1 MALIEQHQ
9 EVKLSRNIADV
20 RSWGEKYAE
29 KLSKP
34 SFLAVNVGGVILA
47 MVALKPLWPLWIV
60 AFLFLFFTHL
70 SYRVILP
77 LRYPPDGHD
86 ENGKEGDGIMYVG
99 HIRSSNPYE
108 NFREVWMADSDLRT
122 HFLILGSTGSGKS
135 ETLKG
140 MFYNALCWG
149 SGFFLADGK
158 ADNKMPLDL
167 MAMCRML
174 GADDDFLALNFL
186 IGGSSPEKIRASRR
200 RRTNMINTFSDS
212 DADTQIQMGA
222 NLLPKAEGD
231 GKSWQ
236 EKALNFWRSLVAAL
250 CYKRDTQGF
259 EISVGVYIDYMG
271 LPKVEELYAEGY
283 KEYIDKGEWSYGFVG
298 IKSYCESGGCP
309 GFMVDRVIAKFN
321 LPPDPNSASRTGL
334 PTDRAAGGGRGS
346 AAATAGKPAQK
357 TEQDQATYDQHGY
370 RIGQLMPALNL
381 LDKTYGHIFR
391 AKYSEIDM
399 VDVALNNRVLVMMIP
414 SLEKSASEAENLGK
428 LAIACLR
435 VMMGRN
441 LGADIEGDR
450 STVLESK
457 ATEANYPFL
466 VALDELGY
474 YFSDGIAVMFA
485 QARSLGMSMIAAAQD
500 IEKLTEGSRAAEAGA
515 MLANAVAKYFMRID
529 DAQKT
534 QKLISDYVGKARVA
548 VYNQY
553 ELNAGGFR
561 RDKAISVETVERVTI
576 DDMQSMKTG
585 QGLIN
590 TRGKSFGIAGFYV
603 GDYLDRYKMKT
614 FRLNRFL
621 QVRPVSMQEVEAN
634 AIKADA
640 LDDKVSRGLRLI
652 ELLTY
657 KTSPNLQV
665 EDDMLIGR
673 VSMVAQGLP
682 ASITGAERGAA
693 LYVAARRAAEDLGL
707 IVGGAGAG
715 GSLGGGDR
723 PHTDAGVGNTA
734 QPGAEVPAGQAAAA
748 GDPDE
753 SVGLP
758 SSGEFASFTR
768 PAEARTAPLAFSS
781 TEEAG
786 SSGLAA
792 PPVEAASETSDD
804 PFAYLDV
811 SIFERRPVEEVAAPA
826 RRAPTA
832 VPAFPAPPANVL
844 RSGAPAPAPAPAP
857 IRRQP
862 DAFDVDAFIDG
873 AMGTVEPV
881 RPLTAPTSAPVDPAA
896 LFADLDGAAAASQA
910 TPHANSASEPLVAAS
925 DIFAPDVLSS
935 AVKATIAAML
945 STGTVVR
952 EQYNSAS
959 SGKAIVHTHNGA
971 AEEVVVPKVTASA
984 TLGQNQGW
992 VSNAL
997 AGAETTLKKVGPD
1010 AIGFDDRT
1018 RDLVVS
1024 VEAALGGPD
1033 PVAAAQITE
1042 RIVAAQVTPVEE
1054 DELPTDGKE
1063 QSVDEF
1069 LASLGEAM

>member
-34 SFLAVNVGGVILA
+34 HFLALNAGGLVFA
-47 MVALKPLWPLWIV
+47 MFALKPLWALWVV
-60 AFLFLFFTHL
+60 AFVFLFATHL
-70 SYRVILP
+70 SYRVLLP
-77 LRYPPDGHD
+77 LRYPPDGLD
-86 ENGKEGDGIMYVG
+86 EKGKEGDGIMYVG
-99 HIRSSNPYE
+99 HMRSTNPYD

-167 MAMCRML
+167 MAMCRMQ
-174 GADDDFLALNFL
+174 GVDDDFLALNFL

-222 NLLPKAEGD
+222 NLLPKAEGE

-259 EISVGVYIDYMG
+259 EISVGTYIDYMG

-283 KEYIDKGEWSYGFVG
+283 KEYIATGEWSYGFVG

-309 GFMVDRVIAKFN
+309 GFMVDRVIAKYN

-334 PTDRAAGGGRGS
+334 PSDRGS
-346 AAATAGKPAQK
+346 PRGQSAMAGAGKAQQK

-450 STVLESK
+450 SHVLESK
-457 ATEANYPFL
+457 ATQANYPFL

-534 QKLISDYVGKARVA
+534 HKLISDYVGKARVA

-576 DDMQSMKTG
+576 DDMQSLKTG

-590 TRGKSFGIAGFYV
+590 TRGKTFGIAGFYV
-603 GDYLDRYKMKT
+603 GDYLEKYKMRG

-621 QVRPVSMQEVEAN
+621 QVRPVSSEEVQAN
-634 AIKADA
+634 SIKAEA

-652 ELLTY
+652 DMLTY
-657 KTSPNLQV
+657 KTTPNLRV
-665 EDDMLIGR
+665 DDDMLIGR
-673 VSMVAQGLP
+673 VAMVAQALP
-682 ASITGAERGAA
+682 ANITGAERGAA
-693 LYVAARRAAEDLGL
+693 LYVAARKALEDMFENFGTRAG
-707 IVGGAGAG
+707 G

-723 PHTDAGVGNTA
+723 PHTGAGVGNEV
-734 QPGAEVPAGQAAAA
+734 QPAAASLSSQA
-748 GDPDE
+748 GATTDADE

-758 SSGEFASFTR
+758 SSREFASFAR
-768 PAEARTAPLAFSS
+768 PPAAASASPRAFPTAPAAAAPAPAGDQAEQGAA
-781 TEEAG
+781 TEE
-786 SSGLAA
+786 SSG
-792 PPVEAASETSDD
+792 

-811 SIFERRPVEEVAAPA
+811 AILERRPVAEVAGPA
-826 RRAPTA
+826 LVAPTA
-832 VPAFPAPPANVL
+832 APSVRQVPKPVAPVPAGPAAAAAH
-844 RSGAPAPAPAPAP
+844 APAPSGSL
-857 IRRQP
+857 
-862 DAFDVDAFIDG
+862 DVDAFIDG
-873 AMGTVEPV
+873 ALELVPAAAAA
-881 RPLTAPTSAPVDPAA
+881 APQPESAPGLIDPAA
-896 LFADLDGAAAASQA
+896 LFAEIDGDGTPPRAATSPAVPVPIQGNEPRIGACDLV
-910 TPHANSASEPLVAAS
+910 T
-925 DIFAPDVLSS
+925 PDVLSA
-935 AVKATIAAML
+935 AVKESIAEFL
-945 STGTVVR
+945 SAGAPVR
-952 EQYNSAS
+952 ERSAQVAAASAS
-959 SGKAIVHTHNGA
+959 EIAK
-971 AEEVVVPKVTASA
+971 VPGSA
-984 TLGQNQGW
+984 TLGQNEGW

-997 AGAETTLKKVGPD
+997 AGADTTLKKVGPD

-1018 RDLVVS
+1018 RELVVS
-1024 VEAALGGPD
+1024 VEAALGGRD
-1033 PVAAAQITE
+1033 PVTAAQITE

-1054 DELPTDGKE
+1054 DPVASDGRE
-1063 QSVDEF
+1063 QDVDEF
-1069 LASLGEAM
+1069 LASLNRGG

>member
-9 EVKLSRNIADV
+9 EVKLSRNIADT
-20 RSWGEKYAE
+20 RGWADKYAE

-34 SFLAVNVGGVILA
+34 SFLAVNVLAVVLA
-47 MVALKPLWPLWIV
+47 MVAIKPLFLVWVV
-60 AFLFLFFTHL
+60 AFLFLFLTHL
-70 SYRVILP
+70 NYRVILP
-77 LRYPPDGHD
+77 LRYPPDGVD
-86 ENGKEGDGIMYVG
+86 EKGKEGDGIMYVG
-99 HIRSSNPYE
+99 HVRSTNPYE

-259 EISVGVYIDYMG
+259 EISVGAYIDYMG

-283 KEYIDKGEWSYGFVG
+283 REYIEKGEWSYGFVG

-309 GFMVDRVIAKFN
+309 GFMVDRVIAKYN

-334 PTDRAAGGGRGS
+334 PTDRGLGGRGAPAS
-346 AAATAGKPAQK
+346 AAGKPAQK

-450 STVLESK
+450 SMVLDSK

-500 IEKLTEGSRAAEAGA
+500 IEKLTEGSRASEAGA

-553 ELNAGGFR
+553 ALNAGGFR
-561 RDKAISVETVERVTI
+561 RDMAVSVETVERVTI

-590 TRGKSFGIAGFYV
+590 TRGKTFGIAGFYV
-603 GDYLDRYKMKT
+603 GDYLDKYKMKT

-621 QVRPVSMQEVEAN
+621 QVRPVSMAEVEAN

-640 LDDKVSRGLRLI
+640 LEDKVSKGLKLI
-652 ELLTY
+652 DMLTY
-657 KTSPNLQV
+657 KTSPNLQL

-707 IVGGAGAG
+707 IKGTATGAA

-723 PHTDAGVGNTA
+723 PLTDAAVGNTA
-734 QPGAEVPAGQAAAA
+734 QPGAGAAAA
-748 GDPDE
+748 GDPEE

-758 SSGEFASFTR
+758 SSGEFASFTK
-768 PAEARTAPLAFSS
+768 PSGAPAAAGQDAEATAPPLAP
-781 TEEAG
+781 E
-786 SSGLAA
+786 
-792 PPVEAASETSDD
+792 VSDD
-804 PFAYLDV
+804 PFAYLDDA
-811 SIFERRPVEEVAAPA
+811 IFERMPVEEVTSPT
-826 RRAPTA
+826 RRTP
-832 VPAFPAPPANVL
+832 PAFPVSPAKAAAPVPAAVASSTVA
-844 RSGAPAPAPAPAP
+844 RTGA
-857 IRRQP
+857 I
-862 DAFDVDAFIDG
+862 DVDAFIDG
-873 AMGTVEPV
+873 ALGGGTAEPA
-881 RPLTAPTSAPVDPAA
+881 RPLVAPTTAPSDPAA
-896 LFADLDGAAAASQA
+896 LFADLDGEGGAPAVTDAVQSLAG
-910 TPHANSASEPLVAAS
+910 EPLVAAS
-925 DIFAPDVLSS
+925 DIFAPDILSK
-935 AVKATIAAML
+935 AVKATIDALL
-945 STGTVVR
+945 STGEVVY
-952 EQYNSAS
+952 EQNNRGG
-959 SGKAIVHTHNGA
+959 SGKSAVPTDNA
-971 AEEVVVPKVTASA
+971 AAPAVVPKATASA
-984 TLGQNQGW
+984 TLGQNPGW
-992 VSNAL
+992 VTNAL

-1010 AIGFDDRT
+1010 AIGFNDRT
-1018 RDLVVS
+1018 RELVVS

-1033 PVAAAQITE
+1033 PVGAAQITE
-1042 RIVAAQVTPVEE
+1042 RIVAAQVTPVE
-1054 DELPTDGKE
+1054 DDGLPDGKE

-1069 LASLGEAM
+1069 LASLGGGM

>member
-20 RSWGEKYAE
+20 RSWSEKYAE

-34 SFLAVNVGGVILA
+34 SFLAVNAGAVLLA
-47 MVALKPLWPLWIV
+47 MIVLKPLWIIWV
-60 AFLFLFFTHL
+60 GAFLFLFFTHL

-77 LRYPPDGHD
+77 LRYPPDGVD
-86 ENGKEGDGIMYVG
+86 EKGKEGDGIMYVG
-99 HIRSSNPYE
+99 HVRSTNPYE

-167 MAMCRML
+167 MAMCRMV

-222 NLLPKAEGD
+222 NLLPKAEGE

-259 EISVGVYIDYMG
+259 EISVGAYIDYMG

-283 KEYIDKGEWSYGFVG
+283 REYIATGEWSYGFVG

-309 GFMVDRVIAKFN
+309 GFMVDRVIAKYN

-334 PTDRAAGGGRGS
+334 PSDRGAGGRGAPS
-346 AAATAGKPAQK
+346 AAAGKPAQK

-414 SLEKSASEAENLGK
+414 SLEKSAAEAENLGK

-450 STVLESK
+450 SSVLDSK
-457 ATEANYPFL
+457 ATEANYPYL

-500 IEKLTEGSRAAEAGA
+500 IEKLTEGNRAAEAGA

-534 QKLISDYVGKARVA
+534 QKMISDYVGKARVA

-561 RDKAISVETVERVTI
+561 RDKAVSVETVERVTI

-621 QVRPVSMQEVEAN
+621 QVRPVSMEEVEAN

-652 ELLTY
+652 DILTY
-657 KTSPNLQV
+657 KLSPNLQV

-673 VSMVAQGLP
+673 VAMVAQGLP
-682 ASITGAERGAA
+682 ANITGAERGAA
-693 LYVAARRAAEDLGL
+693 LYVAARRAAEDLG
-707 IVGGAGAG
+707 IVSAGAGAGAG

-723 PHTDAGVGNTA
+723 PHTDAGVGNVV
-734 QPGAEVPAGQAAAA
+734 QPGDGVPGGQAAVAA
-748 GDPDE
+748 DPDE

-758 SSGEFASFTR
+758 SSREFASFTR
-768 PAEARTAPLAFSS
+768 PASAPAAGAPVPVAQGEAAESS
-781 TEEAG
+781 VEPAG
-786 SSGLAA
+786 GPAA
-792 PPVEAASETSDD
+792 PVISDN
-804 PFAYLDV
+804 PFAYLDDA
-811 SIFERRPVEEVAAPA
+811 IFERRPVEEVAAPT
-826 RRAPTA
+826 RRAPPA
-832 VPAFPAPPANVL
+832 SFAGAGAKSPAPVVPAAAAPVRA
-844 RSGAPAPAPAPAP
+844 
-857 IRRQP
+857 QP
-862 DAFDVDAFIDG
+862 VPLDVDAFIDG
-873 AMGTVEPV
+873 AMGAGPAQPV
-881 RPLTAPTSAPVDPAA
+881 QPLTAPTAAPVDPAT
-896 LFADLDGAAAASQA
+896 LFADLDGEVASSQA
-910 TPHANSASEPLVAAS
+910 KPRSTSAAEPLMSAS
-925 DIFAPDVLSS
+925 DIFAPDILST

-945 STGTVVR
+945 STGTVVH
-952 EQYNSAS
+952 EQNSTS
-959 SGKAIVHTHNGA
+959 GGKAAVPAHNDA
-971 AEEVVVPKVTASA
+971 PEDTVPPTVTASA
-984 TLGQNQGW
+984 TLGQSPGW

-1018 RDLVVS
+1018 RELVVA

-1033 PVAAAQITE
+1033 PVSAAQITE
-1042 RIVAAQVTPVEE
+1042 RIVAAQVTPVEDE
-1054 DELPTDGKE
+1054 DLSADGKE
-1063 QSVDEF
+1063 QTVDEF
-1069 LASLGEAM
+1069 LASLGQGM

>member
-34 SFLAVNVGGVILA
+34 QFLAVNVAGLILA
-47 MVALKPLWPLWIV
+47 MFALKLFWPVWV
-60 AFLFLFFTHL
+60 VGFMFLFFTHK
-70 SYRVILP
+70 SYRVLLP
-77 LRYPPDGHD
+77 LRYPPDGKD
-86 ENGKEGDGIMYVG
+86 EKGKAGDGIMYVG
-99 HIRSSNPYE
+99 RMRSTNTYE
-108 NFREVWMADSDLRT
+108 NWREVWMADSDLRT

-167 MAMCRML
+167 MAMCRMT
-174 GADDDFLALNFL
+174 GVDDDFLGLNFL
-186 IGGSSPEKIRASRR
+186 IGGSSPEKIRVLRR
-200 RRTNMINTFSDS
+200 RRTNGINTFSDS

-222 NLLPKAEGD
+222 NLMPKAEGE

-236 EKALNFWRSLVAAL
+236 EKALNFWRALVVAI

-259 EISVGVYIDYMG
+259 EISVGTYIDYMG
-271 LPKVEELYAEGY
+271 LPKVEELYVEGY
-283 KEYIDKGEWSYGFVG
+283 KEYLDTGEWSYGFVG

-309 GFMVDRVIAKFN
+309 GFMVDRVIAKYN

-334 PTDRAAGGGRGS
+334 PDTRGQGRGAAAGGGGMVVVGGGM
-346 AAATAGKPAQK
+346 AGAGKPAQK
-357 TEQDQATYDQHGY
+357 TEQEQAVYDQHGY

-450 STVLESK
+450 AQVLESK

-548 VYNQY
+548 VHNQY
-553 ELNAGGFR
+553 QLMAGGFR

-576 DDMQSMKTG
+576 EDMQSLKTG
-585 QGLIN
+585 QGMIN
-590 TRGKSFGIAGFYV
+590 TRGKTFGVDGFYV
-603 GDYLDRYKMKT
+603 GDYLDEHKMKE

-621 QVRPVSMQEVEAN
+621 QVRPVSMDEVHAN
-634 AIKADA
+634 AIKAEA
-640 LDDKVSRGLRLI
+640 VDDKVSRGLRLI
-652 ELLTY
+652 DILTY
-657 KTSPNLQV
+657 KSSVHLDLSQDKNI
-665 EDDMLIGR
+665 LIAR
-673 VSMVAQGLP
+673 IAMVAQALP
-682 ASITGAERGAA
+682 ANITGAERGAA
-693 LYVAARRAAEDLGL
+693 LYVAARKAMQFMGMDNPSERAEGTSAAASAA
-707 IVGGAGAG
+707 GGAEALARKSEAHGAA
-715 GSLGGGDR
+715 SE
-723 PHTDAGVGNTA
+723 
-734 QPGAEVPAGQAAAA
+734 AE
-748 GDPDE
+748 E

-758 SSGEFASFTR
+758 SKGEFASFTKPAAQVPSFAPPAPAHPDVVLAGGGGVGADDIDPFPYLDDAVLERR
-768 PAEARTAPLAFSS
+768 PVAEIAAPVRPVSAPVAAPPPPARQTAQLRTAPL
-781 TEEAG
+781 E
-786 SSGLAA
+786 
-792 PPVEAASETSDD
+792 
-804 PFAYLDV
+804 
-811 SIFERRPVEEVAAPA
+811 
-826 RRAPTA
+826 
-832 VPAFPAPPANVL
+832 
-844 RSGAPAPAPAPAP
+844 
-857 IRRQP
+857 
-862 DAFDVDAFIDG
+862 VDAFIDG
-873 AMGTVEPV
+873 AHEV
-881 RPLTAPTSAPVDPAA
+881 LAAAPSQPAPGPAGSAAE
-896 LFADLDGAAAASQA
+896 LFNDLDGRAPAAPRATEAPAPATAAGPQIARVGAGDLAAPNILSAAVKGSIADLLSAGRVVHEKSARSSTGAKVRPDQEDSGAGA
-910 TPHANSASEPLVAAS
+910 TPELP
-925 DIFAPDVLSS
+925 
-935 AVKATIAAML
+935 
-945 STGTVVR
+945 G
-952 EQYNSAS
+952 
-959 SGKAIVHTHNGA
+959 
-971 AEEVVVPKVTASA
+971 SA
-984 TLGQNQGW
+984 TLGQSGGW

-997 AGAETTLKKVGPD
+997 AGAETTLRKVGSD
-1010 AIGFDDRT
+1010 AIGFDDQT
-1018 RDLVVS
+1018 RALVVS
-1024 VEAALGGPD
+1024 VEAALGGSD
-1033 PVAAAQITE
+1033 PIAAAQITE
-1042 RIVAAQVTPVEE
+1042 RIVASQVTPVEE
-1054 DELPTDGKE
+1054 EPLVEAAE
-1063 QSVDEF
+1063 QDLDAF
-1069 LASLGEAM
+1069 LASIGREG

>member
-9 EVKLSRNIADV
+9 EVKLSRNIADT
-20 RSWGEKYAE
+20 RGWGDKYAE

-34 SFLAVNVGGVILA
+34 EFLAVNVLAVVLA
-47 MVALKPLWPLWIV
+47 MVAIKPLFPLWIV

-77 LRYPPDGHD
+77 LRYPPDGVD
-86 ENGKEGDGIMYVG
+86 EKGKEGDGIMYVG
-99 HIRSSNPYE
+99 HVRSTNPYE

-259 EISVGVYIDYMG
+259 EISVGTYIDYMG

-283 KEYIDKGEWSYGFVG
+283 REYIDKGEWSYGFVG

-334 PTDRAAGGGRGS
+334 PTDRGPGARGAPAA
-346 AAATAGKPAQK
+346 AGKPAQK

-450 STVLESK
+450 SMVLDSK

-553 ELNAGGFR
+553 ALNAGGFR
-561 RDKAISVETVERVTI
+561 RDMAVSVETVERVTI

-590 TRGKSFGIAGFYV
+590 TRGKTFGIAGFYV
-603 GDYLDRYKMKT
+603 GDYLDKYKMKT

-621 QVRPVSMQEVEAN
+621 QVRPVSMAEVEAN
-634 AIKADA
+634 AIKADV
-640 LDDKVSRGLRLI
+640 LEDKVSKGLKLI
-652 ELLTY
+652 DMLTY

-665 EDDMLIGR
+665 DNDMLIGR
-673 VSMVAQGLP
+673 LSMVAQGLP

-693 LYVAARRAAEDLGL
+693 LYVAARRAAEFLGL
-707 IVGGAGAG
+707 LDTTSAGTAGAG
-715 GSLGGGDR
+715 GSASGGDR
-723 PHTDAGVGNTA
+723 PLTDAAVGNSA
-734 QPGAEVPAGQAAAA
+734 QPGTGVPGSNAPA

-753 SVGLP
+753 SVNLP
-758 SSGEFASFTR
+758 SSGEFASLAR
-768 PAEARTAPLAFSS
+768 PVGAAAAESVAP
-781 TEEAG
+781 E
-786 SSGLAA
+786 
-792 PPVEAASETSDD
+792 VSDD
-804 PFAYLDV
+804 PFSYLDDA
-811 SIFERRPVEEVAAPA
+811 IFERRPVEQVTAPARAASSATAPVPASPPLTMPRAAAPA
-826 RRAPTA
+826 PLG
-832 VPAFPAPPANVL
+832 APPATARAGSL
-844 RSGAPAPAPAPAP
+844 
-857 IRRQP
+857 
-862 DAFDVDAFIDG
+862 DVDAFIDG
-873 AMGTVEPV
+873 AMDATDVTAAPAQ
-881 RPLTAPTSAPVDPAA
+881 PLVAPTSAPVDPAA
-896 LFADLDGAAAASQA
+896 LFADLDGAGSATSSMRAAGS
-910 TPHANSASEPLVAAS
+910 SGEPVVTAA
-925 DIFAPDVLSS
+925 DIFAPNILSS
-935 AVKATIAAML
+935 SVKATIAAML
-945 STGTVVR
+945 STGAVVH
-952 EQYNSAS
+952 EQNDSAA
-959 SGKAIVHTHNGA
+959 SGKAGDPADNQA
-971 AEEVVVPKVTASA
+971 AASVQRKATASA
-984 TLGQNQGW
+984 TLGQSQGW
-992 VSNAL
+992 VTNAL
-997 AGAETTLKKVGPD
+997 LGAETTLKKVGPD

-1018 RDLVVS
+1018 REAVVA

-1042 RIVAAQVTPVEE
+1042 RIVAAQVTPVED
-1054 DELPTDGKE
+1054 DELPADGKE
-1063 QSVDEF
+1063 QSVDDF
-1069 LASLGEAM
+1069 LASLGG

>member
-1 MALIEQHQ
+1 
-9 EVKLSRNIADV
+9 
-20 RSWGEKYAE
+20 
-29 KLSKP
+29 
-34 SFLAVNVGGVILA
+34 
-47 MVALKPLWPLWIV
+47 MVAIKPLFPVWIV

-77 LRYPPDGHD
+77 LRYPPDGVD
-86 ENGKEGDGIMYVG
+86 EKGKDGDGIMYVG
-99 HIRSSNPYE
+99 HMRSTNPYE

-259 EISVGVYIDYMG
+259 EISVGAYIDYMG

-283 KEYIDKGEWSYGFVG
+283 REYIEKGEWSYGFVG

-309 GFMVDRVIAKFN
+309 GFMVDRVIAKYN

-334 PTDRAAGGGRGS
+334 PTDRGLGGRGAPAS
-346 AAATAGKPAQK
+346 AAGKPAQK

-450 STVLESK
+450 SMVLDSK

-500 IEKLTEGSRAAEAGA
+500 IEKLTEGSRASEAGA

-553 ELNAGGFR
+553 ALNAGGFR
-561 RDKAISVETVERVTI
+561 RDMSVSVETVERVTI

-590 TRGKSFGIAGFYV
+590 TRGKTFGIAGFYV
-603 GDYLDRYKMKT
+603 GNYLDKYKMKT

-621 QVRPVSMQEVEAN
+621 QVRPVSMAEVEAN

-640 LDDKVSRGLRLI
+640 LEDKVSKGLKLI
-652 ELLTY
+652 DMLTY

-707 IVGGAGAG
+707 IKGAATGADA
-715 GSLGGGDR
+715 GSLSGGDR
-723 PHTDAGVGNTA
+723 PLTDAAVGNTA
-734 QPGAEVPAGQAAAA
+734 QPGAGAAAA
-748 GDPDE
+748 TAGGDPEE

-768 PAEARTAPLAFSS
+768 PGGAPASADAAV
-781 TEEAG
+781 EAG
-786 SSGLAA
+786 A
-792 PPVEAASETSDD
+792 PALTPEVSDD
-804 PFAYLDV
+804 PFAYLDDA
-811 SIFERRPVEEVAAPA
+811 IFERMPVEAVTSPT
-826 RRAPTA
+826 RRAP
-832 VPAFPAPPANVL
+832 PAFPVSPAKAA
-844 RSGAPAPAPAPAP
+844 APAPAPTSPPAAA
-857 IRRQP
+857 QP
-862 DAFDVDAFIDG
+862 GAIDVDAFIDG
-873 AMGTVEPV
+873 ALGGGAAAPA
-881 RPLTAPTSAPVDPAA
+881 RPLVAPTTAPSDPAA
-896 LFADLDGAAAASQA
+896 LFADLDGEGGVSAATDAAQA
-910 TPHANSASEPLVAAS
+910 PAGEPLVAAS
-925 DIFAPDVLSS
+925 DIFAPDILST
-935 AVKATIAAML
+935 AVKATIAALL
-945 STGTVVR
+945 STGEVVY
-952 EQYNSAS
+952 EQNSRGA
-959 SGKAIVHTHNGA
+959 SGKSAVPTDNA
-971 AEEVVVPKVTASA
+971 AAPAVVPKATASA
-984 TLGQNQGW
+984 TLGQNPGW
-992 VSNAL
+992 VTNAL

-1010 AIGFDDRT
+1010 AIGFNDRT
-1018 RDLVVS
+1018 RELVVS

-1042 RIVAAQVTPVEE
+1042 RIVAAQVTPVED
-1054 DELPTDGKE
+1054 DEVPDGKE
-1063 QSVDEF
+1063 QSVDDF
-1069 LASLGEAM
+1069 LASLGGSM